1 MNKDFILR
9 LTKYKRLLYKLKA
22 LGFERVFSNN
32 LGDAIGV
39 TPALVR
45 KDFSNLSLSGN
56 KRGGYHI
63 DTLIEKLDKLLG
75 RDRPQHV
82 VVVGCGRIGT
92 ALMEYSGFNTDGITI
107 VAGFDS
113 DPENVKHS
121 AGVPIYPL
129 DKLEEFVAEHDVKVG
144 VIAVPDTEASKVLDR
159 MINAGIRGVL
169 NFAPVE
175 LKCTRT
181 DCPNSTTIHNV
192 NIALELE
199 HLFYQVN
206 SEEAEEEEDYS
217 KESSHS
223 RDPARQGSK
232 ESDKE

>member
-45 KDFSNLSLSGN
+45 KDFSTLNLPGN

-107 VAGFDS
+107 VAGFDIA
-113 DPENVKHS
+113 PESVGKTG
-121 AGVPIYPL
+121 GVPVHHIDELESFSKEHEIKVGIITVPDAEASRIL
-129 DKLEEFVAEHDVKVG
+129 DK
-144 VIAVPDTEASKVLDR
+144 
-159 MINAGIRGVL
+159 MIDAGIRGIL

-181 DCPNSTTIHNV
+181 NCPHGVKIHNV

-206 SEEAEEEEDYS
+206 SEEAENEQAELSEDT
-217 KESSHS
+217 
-223 RDPARQGSK
+223 DA
-232 ESDKE
+232 

>member
-45 KDFSNLSLSGN
+45 KDFSTLNLPGN

-63 DTLIEKLDKLLG
+63 DTLIERLDKILG
-75 RDRPQHV
+75 RDKPQHV
-82 VVVGCGRIGT
+82 VIVGCGRIGT
-92 ALMEYSGFNTDGITI
+92 ALMEYSGFHSDGIEI
-107 VAGFDS
+107 VAGFDAH
-113 DPENVKHS
+113 PEAVQNTS
-121 AGVPIYPL
+121 EVPIYGMDSL
-129 DKLEEFVAEHDVKVG
+129 DSFVQEHDIKVG
-144 VIAVPDTEASKVLDR
+144 IIAVPDTEASKVLDR
-159 MINAGIRGVL
+159 MINAGIRGIL

-175 LKCTRT
+175 LKCTRS
-181 DCPNSTTIHNV
+181 DCPRSVTVHNV

-206 SEEAEEEEDYS
+206 SKEAEAEGEESPIQAEEDN
-217 KESSHS
+217 
-223 RDPARQGSK
+223 
-232 ESDKE
+232 

>member
-45 KDFSNLSLSGN
+45 KDFSTLNLPGN
-56 KRGGYHI
+56 KRGGYNI
-63 DTLIEKLDKLLG
+63 DTLVSKLDKILG
-75 RDRPQHV
+75 RDRPQQV
-82 VVVGCGRIGT
+82 IVIGCGRIGT
-92 ALMEYSGFNTDGITI
+92 ALMEYSGFNTDGIEI
-107 VAGFDS
+107 VAGFDTH
-113 DPENVKHS
+113 PESVHTS
-121 AGVPIYPL
+121 SGIPIYAL
-129 DKLEEFVAEHDVKVG
+129 DKVEDYIKENDIQVG
-144 VIAVPDTEASKVLDR
+144 VIAVPDTEASKTMDR
-159 MINAGIRGVL
+159 LIDAGIRGIL

-175 LKCTRT
+175 LKCSRA
-181 DCPNSTTIHNV
+181 DCPVNTSIHNV

-206 SEEAEEEEDYS
+206 SQDVQAEEED
-217 KESSHS
+217 
-223 RDPARQGSK
+223 
-232 ESDKE
+232 

>member
-45 KDFSNLSLSGN
+45 KDFSTLNLPGN
-56 KRGGYHI
+56 KRGGYNI
-63 DTLIEKLDKLLG
+63 DTLVEKLDKILG
-75 RDRPQHV
+75 RDRPQQV
-82 VVVGCGRIGT
+82 IVVGCGRIGT
-92 ALMEYSGFNTDGITI
+92 ALMDYSGFNTDGIEI
-107 VAGFDS
+107 VAGFDLQ
-113 DPENVKHS
+113 PENVK
-121 AGVPIYPL
+121 AGSNVPIYPME
-129 DKLEEFVAEHDVKVG
+129 KLETFIKEHDILVG
-144 VIAVPDTEASKVLDR
+144 VIAVPDTEASKIMDR
-159 MINAGIRGVL
+159 LIDAGIRGIL

-181 DCPNSTTIHNV
+181 DCPNNTTIHNV

-206 SEEAEEEEDYS
+206 SQDFINED
-217 KESSHS
+217 
-223 RDPARQGSK
+223 
-232 ESDKE
+232 DKEAD

>member
-45 KDFSNLSLSGN
+45 KDFSTLNLPGN
-56 KRGGYHI
+56 KRGGYNI
-63 DTLIEKLDKLLG
+63 DTLIEKLDKILG

-92 ALMEYSGFNTDGITI
+92 ALMEYSGFNTDGIEI
-107 VAGFDS
+107 VAGFDTH
-113 DPENVKHS
+113 PENVHNTS
-121 AGVPIYPL
+121 GVPIYGM
-129 DKLEEFVAEHDVKVG
+129 DKLDEYVREHDIKVG
-144 VIAVPDTEASKVLDR
+144 VIAVPDSEASKVLDR
-159 MINAGIRGVL
+159 LIVAGIRGVL

-175 LKCTRT
+175 LKCTRN
-181 DCPNSTTIHNV
+181 DCPGSTTIHNV

-206 SEEAEEEEDYS
+206 SDEAEEEAAVSQTDEE
-217 KESSHS
+217 KE
-223 RDPARQGSK
+223 
-232 ESDKE
+232 

>member
-45 KDFSNLSLSGN
+45 KDFSTLNLPGN
-56 KRGGYHI
+56 KRGGYNI
-63 DTLIEKLDKLLG
+63 DTLIEKLDKILG

-92 ALMEYSGFNTDGITI
+92 ALMEYSGFNTDGIEI

-113 DPENVKHS
+113 HPENVHNTS
-121 AGVPIYPL
+121 GVAVYGM
-129 DKLEEFVAEHDVKVG
+129 DKLEEYVEAHEIKVA
-144 VIAVPDTEASKVLDR
+144 VITVPDSEASKVLDR
-159 MINAGIRGVL
+159 LIDAGIRGIL

-181 DCPNSTTIHNV
+181 DCPDSTTIHNV

-206 SEEAEEEEDYS
+206 SQEAEEEEEETADTG
-217 KESSHS
+217 EVN
-223 RDPARQGSK
+223 
-232 ESDKE
+232 E

>member
-45 KDFSNLSLSGN
+45 KDFSILNLPGN
-56 KRGGYHI
+56 KRGGYNI
-63 DTLIEKLDKLLG
+63 DTLIEKLDKILG
-75 RDRPQHV
+75 RDRPQQV
-82 VVVGCGRIGT
+82 VVIGCGRIGT
-92 ALMEYSGFNTDGITI
+92 ALMEYSGFNADGIEI
-107 VAGFDS
+107 IAGFDIH
-113 DPENVKHS
+113 PENVHS
-121 AGVPIYPL
+121 TSGVPIYPME
-129 DKLEEFVAEHDVKVG
+129 KLEDYIREKDILVAI
-144 VIAVPDTEASKVLDR
+144 IAVPDTEASKSMDR
-159 MINAGIRGVL
+159 LIDAGIRGIL

-175 LKCTRT
+175 LKCTRA
-181 DCPNSTTIHNV
+181 DCPVSTAIHNV

-206 SEEAEEEEDYS
+206 SQEAEAEAEEEKQKQEN
-217 KESSHS
+217 
-223 RDPARQGSK
+223 
-232 ESDKE
+232 

>member
-45 KDFSNLSLSGN
+45 KDFSTLNLPGN
-56 KRGGYHI
+56 KRGGYNI
-63 DTLIEKLDKLLG
+63 DTLIEKLDKILG

-92 ALMEYSGFNTDGITI
+92 ALMEYSGFNTDGIEV
-107 VAGFDS
+107 VAGFDTH
-113 DPENVKHS
+113 PENVHNTS
-121 AGVPIYPL
+121 GVPIYGM
-129 DKLEEFVAEHDVKVG
+129 DKLDEYVREHDIKVG
-144 VIAVPDTEASKVLDR
+144 VIAVPDSEASKVLDR
-159 MINAGIRGVL
+159 LIIAGIRGVL

-175 LKCTRT
+175 LKCTRN
-181 DCPNSTTIHNV
+181 DCPGSTTIHNV

-206 SEEAEEEEDYS
+206 SEEAEEEEEVTETNQE
-217 KESSHS
+217 KE
-223 RDPARQGSK
+223 
-232 ESDKE
+232 

>member
-1 MNKDFILR
+1 MNKEFILR

-45 KDFSNLSLSGN
+45 KDFSTLNLPGN

-63 DTLIEKLDKLLG
+63 DTLIEKLDRLLG
-75 RDRPQHV
+75 RDRPQNV
-82 VVVGCGRIGT
+82 IVVGCGRIGT
-92 ALMEYSGFNTDGITI
+92 ALMEYSGFNSDGITI
-107 VAGFDS
+107 VAGFDIS
-113 DPENVKHS
+113 PDQVKHS
-121 AGVPIYPL
+121 AGVPIHHI
-129 DKLEEFVAEHDVKVG
+129 DELEQYVAEHDIKVG

-159 MINAGIRGVL
+159 MIDAGIRGIL

-181 DCPNSTTIHNV
+181 DCPHGTTIHNV

-206 SEEAEEEEDYS
+206 SEEAGEVNPEELADEGE
-217 KESSHS
+217 
-223 RDPARQGSK
+223 Q
-232 ESDKE
+232 

>member
-45 KDFSNLSLSGN
+45 KDFSTLNLPGN
-56 KRGGYHI
+56 KRGGYNI
-63 DTLIEKLDKLLG
+63 DTLIEKLDKILG

-92 ALMEYSGFNTDGITI
+92 ALMEYSGFNADGIEI
-107 VAGFDS
+107 VAGFDTH
-113 DPENVKHS
+113 PENVHNTS
-121 AGVPIYPL
+121 GVPIYGM
-129 DKLEEFVAEHDVKVG
+129 DKLEEYVGEHDIKVG
-144 VIAVPDTEASKVLDR
+144 VIAVPDSEASKVLDR
-159 MINAGIRGVL
+159 LISAGIRGVL

-175 LKCTRT
+175 LKCTRN
-181 DCPNSTTIHNV
+181 DCPGSTTIHNV

-206 SEEAEEEEDYS
+206 SEEAEDEATVSETNEENE
-217 KESSHS
+217 
-223 RDPARQGSK
+223 
-232 ESDKE
+232 

>member
-45 KDFSNLSLSGN
+45 KDFSTLNLPGN
-56 KRGGYHI
+56 KRGGYNI
-63 DTLIEKLDKLLG
+63 DTLIEKLDKILG

-82 VVVGCGRIGT
+82 IVVGCGRIGT
-92 ALMEYSGFNTDGITI
+92 ALMEYSGFNTDGIEI

-113 DPENVKHS
+113 HPENVHNTS
-121 AGVPIYPL
+121 GVPIYGM
-129 DKLEEFVAEHDVKVG
+129 DKLEEYVEEHDIKVG

-159 MINAGIRGVL
+159 LIEAGIRGVL

-181 DCPNSTTIHNV
+181 DCPGSTTIHNV

-206 SEEAEEEEDYS
+206 SQEAEEEETADT
-217 KESSHS
+217 
-223 RDPARQGSK
+223 G
-232 ESDKE
+232 ESDEAGE

>member
-45 KDFSNLSLSGN
+45 KDFSTLNLPGN
-56 KRGGYHI
+56 KRGGYNI
-63 DTLIEKLDKLLG
+63 DTLVSKLDKILG
-75 RDRPQHV
+75 RDRPQQV

-92 ALMEYSGFNTDGITI
+92 ALMEYSGFNADGIEI
-107 VAGFDS
+107 VAGFDIH
-113 DPENVKHS
+113 PESVHTS
-121 AGVPIYPL
+121 SGIPIYSM
-129 DKLEEFVAEHDVKVG
+129 DKIENFIKENDIQVG
-144 VIAVPDTEASKVLDR
+144 VIAVPDTEASKTMDR
-159 MINAGIRGVL
+159 LIDAGIRGIL

-175 LKCTRT
+175 LKCSRS
-181 DCPNSTTIHNV
+181 DCPVNTAIHNV

-206 SEEAEEEEDYS
+206 SQNVAREEED
-217 KESSHS
+217 
-223 RDPARQGSK
+223 
-232 ESDKE
+232 

>member
-45 KDFSNLSLSGN
+45 KDFSTLNLPGN

-82 VVVGCGRIGT
+82 IVVGCGRIGT

-107 VAGFDS
+107 VAGFDAAP
-113 DPENVKHS
+113 DNVENA
-121 AGVPIYPL
+121 AGVPIYHI
-129 DKLEEFVAEHDVKVG
+129 DDMEEYVASHDIKVG
-144 VIAVPDTEASKVLDR
+144 VIAVPDNEASKVLDK
-159 MINAGIRGVL
+159 MIFAGIRGVL

-175 LKCTRT
+175 LKCTRH
-181 DCPNSTTIHNV
+181 DCPRSTTIHNV

-206 SEEAEEEEDYS
+206 SQEEGEDENVELY
-217 KESSHS
+217 
-223 RDPARQGSK
+223 D
-232 ESDKE
+232 SDKGDGQEKKQQSS

>member
-45 KDFSNLSLSGN
+45 KDFSTLNLPGN
-56 KRGGYHI
+56 KRGGYNI
-63 DTLIEKLDKLLG
+63 DTLIEKLDKILG

-92 ALMEYSGFNTDGITI
+92 ALMEYSGFNTDGIEI
-107 VAGFDS
+107 VAGFDTH
-113 DPENVKHS
+113 PENVHNTS
-121 AGVPIYPL
+121 GVPIYGM
-129 DKLEEFVAEHDVKVG
+129 DKLEEYVREHDVKVG
-144 VIAVPDTEASKVLDR
+144 IIAVPDSEASKVLDR
-159 MINAGIRGVL
+159 LINAGIRGIL

-175 LKCTRT
+175 LKCTRN
-181 DCPNSTTIHNV
+181 DCPSSTSIHNV

-206 SEEAEEEEDYS
+206 SQEAEEEENS
-217 KESSHS
+217 NESE
-223 RDPARQGSK
+223 
-232 ESDKE
+232 ESAKGEA

>member
-45 KDFSNLSLSGN
+45 KDFSILNLPGN
-56 KRGGYHI
+56 KRGGYNI
-63 DTLIEKLDKLLG
+63 DTLIEKLDKILG
-75 RDRPQHV
+75 RDRQQQV
-82 VVVGCGRIGT
+82 VVIGCGRIGT
-92 ALMEYSGFNTDGITI
+92 ALMEYSGFNADGIEI
-107 VAGFDS
+107 IAGFDIH
-113 DPENVKHS
+113 PENVHS
-121 AGVPIYPL
+121 TSGVPIYPME
-129 DKLEEFVAEHDVKVG
+129 KLEDYIREKDILVAI
-144 VIAVPDTEASKVLDR
+144 IAVPDTEASKLMDR
-159 MINAGIRGVL
+159 LIDAGIRGIL

-175 LKCTRT
+175 LKCTRS
-181 DCPNSTTIHNV
+181 DCPVSTSIHNV

-206 SEEAEEEEDYS
+206 SQEAEAEAKAEEEEQ
-217 KESSHS
+217 KQES
-223 RDPARQGSK
+223 
-232 ESDKE
+232 